1 MKWNSPKSITSIQ
14 KLILSIT
21 LRISI
26 KLHQPSCN
34 IGGSISMEDSAT
46 LETAISAAFVSAG
59 ASVTAEQ
66 VSVVTT
72 QEAFVDG

>member
-1 MKWNSPKSITSIQ
+1 
-14 KLILSIT
+14 
-21 LRISI
+21 
-26 KLHQPSCN
+26 
-34 IGGSISMEDSAT
+34 MEDSAT